1 MPEAVKNIGA
11 SVRARLL
18 RVSKEKGQNF
28 DLVLT
33 HYAIERLLY
42 RLAQS
47 RHADRFVLKGAML
60 LMTWFDEPF
69 RGTRDLDLL
78 GYGDPAPDTVLDVFR
93 EVLARDQPDGVVFDA
108 RAARISRIREENA
121 YGGLRIRATADI
133 GGARIAVNVDVGFG
147 DATEPP
153 AEWLDYPVLLD
164 MPAPRLR
171 GYARETVVAEKFQ
184 AMVDLGMANS
194 RMKDYYD
201 VWIISQVFEVDRWRL
216 AGAISATFARR
227 GTAIPDGVPDGLSLA
242 FAEDALKRQQWESFK
257 RDLEVDPG
265 PLDGVVRALEA
276 FLMSAAAAARERA
289 RPDGG

>member
-1 MPEAVKNIGA
+1 M
-11 SVRARLL
+11 
-18 RVSKEKGQNF
+18 
-28 DLVLT
+28 
-33 HYAIERLLY
+33 
-42 RLAQS
+42 
-47 RHADRFVLKGAML
+47 
-60 LMTWFDEPF
+60 
-69 RGTRDLDLL
+69 
-78 GYGDPAPDTVLDVFR
+78 
-93 EVLARDQPDGVVFDA
+93 FDA
-108 RAARISRIREENA
+108 GAVRIGRIREENA
-121 YGGLRIRATADI
+121 YGGLRVRATADV

-147 DATEPP
+147 DATEHPP
-153 AEWLDYPVLLD
+153 EWLDYPVLLD

-171 GYARETVVAEKFQ
+171 GYTRETVVAEKFQ

-216 AGAISATFARR
+216 AGAITATFARR